1 MDFLNLNIN
10 RSTRS
15 IRFGK
20 RLEDLLEDQLEF
32 QTLEDNRIEM
42 I

>member
-20 RLEDLLEDQLEF
+20 RPEDSLED
-32 QTLEDNRIEM
+32 LEDNRIEM